1 MRIEILIIRLNRVR
15 LRWIVCEMGEIEKNR
30 VELSPEELRVL
41 GCLLEKAATTP
52 DVYPLTLNSLL
63 TACNQKTNRHP
74 VVEYEEDAVAEAT
87 EGLRAKKLAFRVD
100 VAGSRVPKYR
110 HNVDEFIGLDRAGK
124 ALLTVLLL
132 RGAQTPGELRQRT
145 ERMHV
150 FADTEAVEREL
161 DELAGELDPPLW
173 KKIPP
178 APGQKE
184 ARYRHLL
191 CGETAEDAMPAR
203 LLTEAPAIGAV
214 LARNERIEKLETEL
228 AALKEAFENF
238 QRQFD

>member
-1 MRIEILIIRLNRVR
+1 MIASD
-15 LRWIVCEMGEIEKNR
+15 KNHP
-30 VELSPEELRVL
+30 ELTTPEARVL

-63 TACNQKTNRHP
+63 AACNQKTNRHP
-74 VVEYEEDAVAEAT
+74 VVEYDEDIVAEAT

-100 VAGSRVPKYR
+100 IAGSRVAKYR
-110 HNVDEFIGLDRAGK
+110 HNVDEFIGLSKAGK

-132 RGAQTPGELRQRT
+132 RGAQTAGELRLRT
-145 ERMHV
+145 ERMHA
-150 FADTEAVEREL
+150 FADTEAVEEEL
-161 DELAGELDPPLW
+161 DALADELDPPLW
-173 KKIPP
+173 KKLLP

-191 CGETAEDAMPAR
+191 CGDFVEDALPTR
-203 LLTEAPAIGAV
+203 PVPEAPAIVAAQ
-214 LARNERIEKLETEL
+214 ARNERIEQLEIKVSALEDQL
-228 AALKEAFENF
+228 AALQTAFDNF